1 MDNNNFEDWG
11 RKLSALLPESASQ
24 MKQDIEKNIK
34 FLVKDAINRM
44 DLVERSELEELKSKQ
59 VNKLDDLQQRIE
71 ELEAQI
77 K

>member
-24 MKQDIEKNIK
+24 MKQDIEKNIR

-44 DLVERSELEELKSKQ
+44 DLVERSELEELQSKQ
-59 VNKLDDLQQRIE
+59 VTELNDLQQRIE

>member
-34 FLVKDAINRM
+34 FLVKDA
-44 DLVERSELEELKSKQ
+44 LTLHLKLFSKL
-59 VNKLDDLQQRIE
+59 N
-71 ELEAQI
+71 
-77 K
+77 

>member
-34 FLVKDAINRM
+34 FLVKDAMNRM
-44 DLVERSELEELKSKQ
+44 DLVERSELEELHSKQ
-59 VNKLDDLQQRIE
+59 VTVLNDLQQRIE

>member
-1 MDNNNFEDWG
+1 MDNNNFENWS
-11 RKLSALLPESASQ
+11 RKLSALLPEYASQ

-34 FLVKDAINRM
+34 FLVKDGINRM
-44 DLVERSELEELKSKQ
+44 DLVERSELEELQSKQ
-59 VNKLDDLQQRIE
+59 VTKLNDLQQRIE

>member
-1 MDNNNFEDWG
+1 MDNNNFENWG

-44 DLVERSELEELKSKQ
+44 DLVERSELEEVQSKQ
-59 VNKLDDLQQRIE
+59 TTKLNDLQQRIE

>member
-44 DLVERSELEELKSKQ
+44 DLVERSELEELQSKQ
-59 VNKLDDLQQRIE
+59 VTKLNDLQQRIE
-71 ELEAQI
+71 ELETQI

>member
-34 FLVKDAINRM
+34 FLVKDAMNRM
-44 DLVERSELEELKSKQ
+44 DLVERSELEELQSKQ
-59 VNKLDDLQQRIE
+59 VTKLNDLQQRIE

>member
-44 DLVERSELEELKSKQ
+44 DLVERSELEELQAKQ
-59 VNKLDDLQQRIE
+59 VTKLNDLQQRIE

>member
-1 MDNNNFEDWG
+1 MDNNNFENWG

-44 DLVERSELEELKSKQ
+44 DLVERSELEELQSKQ
-59 VNKLDDLQQRIE
+59 VTKLNDLQQRIE

>member
-34 FLVKDAINRM
+34 FLVKDAINSM
-44 DLVERSELEELKSKQ
+44 DLVERSELEELQSKQ
-59 VNKLDDLQQRIE
+59 VTELNDLQQRIE

>member
-1 MDNNNFEDWG
+1 MNNNNFEDCG

-44 DLVERSELEELKSKQ
+44 DLVKRSELEELQAKQ
-59 VNKLDDLQQRIE
+59 VTKLNDLQQRIE
-71 ELEAQI
+71 ELDAQI

>member
-44 DLVERSELEELKSKQ
+44 DLVERSELEEVQSKQ
-59 VNKLDDLQQRIE
+59 TTKLNDLQQRIE
-71 ELEAQI
+71 ELESQI

>member
-24 MKQDIEKNIK
+24 MKQDMEKNIK

-44 DLVERSELEELKSKQ
+44 DLVERSELEEIQSKQ
-59 VNKLDDLQQRIE
+59 LTKLKDLQQRIK

>member
-1 MDNNNFEDWG
+1 MDNNNFENWG

-44 DLVERSELEELKSKQ
+44 DLVERSELEEIQSKQ
-59 VNKLDDLQQRIE
+59 LTKLKDLQQRIK

>member
-44 DLVERSELEELKSKQ
+44 DLVERSELKELQSKQ
-59 VNKLDDLQQRIE
+59 ATELNDLQQRIK

>member
-44 DLVERSELEELKSKQ
+44 DLVERSELEELQAKQ
-59 VNKLDDLQQRIE
+59 VTELNDLQQRIE

>member
-24 MKQDIEKNIK
+24 MKQDMEKNIK

-44 DLVERSELEELKSKQ
+44 DLVERSELEELQSKQ
-59 VNKLDDLQQRIE
+59 VTKLNDLQQRIE

>member
-1 MDNNNFEDWG
+1 MENNNFEDWG

-44 DLVERSELEELKSKQ
+44 DLVERSELEELQSKQ
-59 VNKLDDLQQRIE
+59 VTELNDLQQRIE

>member
-1 MDNNNFEDWG
+1 MNNNNFEDWG

-44 DLVERSELEELKSKQ
+44 DLVERSELEELQSKQ
-59 VNKLDDLQQRIE
+59 VTRLNDLQQRIE
-71 ELEAQI
+71 ELEAQT

>member
-1 MDNNNFEDWG
+1 MDNNNFENWG
-11 RKLSALLPESASQ
+11 RKLSALLPESASK

-44 DLVERSELEELKSKQ
+44 DLVERSELEEVQSKQ
-59 VNKLDDLQQRIE
+59 TTKLNDLQQRIE

>member
-34 FLVKDAINRM
+34 FLVKDAMNRM
-44 DLVERSELEELKSKQ
+44 DLVKRSELEELQAKQ
-59 VNKLDDLQQRIE
+59 VTKLNDLQQRIE

>member
-24 MKQDIEKNIK
+24 MKQDMEKNIK

-71 ELEAQI
+71 ELEEKI

>member
-1 MDNNNFEDWG
+1 MDKNNFEDWG

-71 ELEAQI
+71 ELEEKI

>member
-44 DLVERSELEELKSKQ
+44 DLVERSELDELQSKQ
-59 VNKLDDLQQRIE
+59 VTKLNDLQQRIE

>member
-1 MDNNNFEDWG
+1 MENNNFEDWG

-44 DLVERSELEELKSKQ
+44 DLVKRSELEELQAKQ
-59 VNKLDDLQQRIE
+59 VTKLNDLQQRIE

>member
-1 MDNNNFEDWG
+1 MDKNNFEDWG

-44 DLVERSELEELKSKQ
+44 DLVKRSEMDEFQSKQ
-59 VNKLDDLQQRIE
+59 VTKLHDLQQRIE
-71 ELEAQI
+71 ELEAQN